1 MFVFPLAGYPS
12 KKFSKILKTHEG
24 VFDGIWASNKGGI
37 RVWSQIYPYKR
48 YVRRI
53 PFRPCRFQTK
63 HFQTFSFARA
73 ATDEMDA
80 DSDTDLPEVTVRQV
94 GAKWRL
100 RTSIAGKANGAKL
113 RRFESCP
120 ANGFGPYVD
129 ELSARENALAFAKF
143 VVLKSR
149 TSAASNRNPAR
160 PTPRQKSAL
169 PSGYIACVV

>member
-1 MFVFPLAGYPS
+1 
-12 KKFSKILKTHEG
+12 
-24 VFDGIWASNKGGI
+24 
-37 RVWSQIYPYKR
+37 
-48 YVRRI
+48 
-53 PFRPCRFQTK
+53 
-63 HFQTFSFARA
+63 
-73 ATDEMDA
+73 MDA

-94 GAKWRL
+94 GAKWGL
-100 RTSIAGKANGAKL
+100 RTSIAGKANGANG
-113 RRFESCP
+113 FESCL
-120 ANGFGPYVD
+120 AEGFGPYVD

>member
-1 MFVFPLAGYPS
+1 MKALMMANGPP
-12 KKFSKILKTHEG
+12 
-24 VFDGIWASNKGGI
+24 I
-37 RVWSQIYPYKR
+37 RVELGFGVQIYPYKR
-48 YVRRI
+48 YARRI

-100 RTSIAGKANGAKL
+100 RTSIGGKRNGAKL
-113 RRFESCP
+113 TRVESCS
-120 ANGFGPYVD
+120 AKGFGPYVD
-129 ELSARENALAFAKF
+129 EASARENALAFAKF
-143 VVLKSR
+143 AVLQSR